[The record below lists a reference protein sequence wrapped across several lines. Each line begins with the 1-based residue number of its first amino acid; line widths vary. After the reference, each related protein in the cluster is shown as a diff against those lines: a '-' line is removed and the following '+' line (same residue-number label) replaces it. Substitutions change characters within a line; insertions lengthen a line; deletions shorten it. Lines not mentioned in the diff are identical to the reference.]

1 MTLFRLG
8 TVVTTQG
15 IRNRIEN
22 QLGFAAFVESALTRH
37 SSGDWGDLSE
47 DDREMNDAAIEAEQK
62 GEPTDQLFSAYE
74 CGTDKIWIITE
85 YDRSVTTVLL
95 PEEY

>member
-1 MTLFRLG
+1 MSLFRLG
-8 TVVTTQG
+8 TVVTTDG
-15 IRNRIEN
+15 IRQRIEN

-37 SSGDWGDLSE
+37 SSGDWGDIC
-47 DDREMNDAAIEAEQK
+47 DDDKKMNDEAIEAEK
-62 GEPTDQLFSAYE
+62 NGEPTDRLFSSYE
-74 CGTDKIWIITE
+74 CGIDKVWIITE